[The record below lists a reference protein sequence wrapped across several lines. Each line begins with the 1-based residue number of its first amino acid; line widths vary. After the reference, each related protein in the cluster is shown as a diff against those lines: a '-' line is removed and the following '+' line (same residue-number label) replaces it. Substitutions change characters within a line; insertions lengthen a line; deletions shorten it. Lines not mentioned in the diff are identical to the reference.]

1 MPSRILPTS
10 LLAVAIA
17 LLTSGFAR
25 AEENWT
31 PLFNGKDLSNWVNVN
46 CAPETWSV
54 GDGVIRCT
62 GQPTGALRT
71 KRMYENFI
79 VELEWRHLKAGGNAG
94 IFVWS
99 SPIAAPGVPFLRSVE
114 VQVLDNGYDAKG
126 KNEWYTTHGDVFPIH
141 GSTMKPIHKGNGMRC
156 FPLEE
161 HSRSAPEWNHYR
173 IEAKDGKI
181 RLSVNGHLVTGGDD
195 CVWRKGY
202 FGLESEGSP
211 TEWRNL
217 RIQEL
222 PASANAP
229 TAEQT
234 APEDQNWRSLYTGT
248 DLRGWGVTD
257 ANRKEFT
264 SGDWQILAKGGGT
277 LPCEL
282 PAPGTNFELIV
293 DSRSD
298 DESAPLAI
306 ELLRGETRH
315 AIPLAGPK
323 GKWIRHTIRVAGSTV
338 TTSAPGNAPRTEE
351 NVLPRQGKDE
361 KPLSFALKSAAAG
374 GAFANLYIRSLPE

>member
-1 MPSRILPTS
+1 MTSRILPTC
-10 LLAVAIA
+10 LLAIA
-17 LLTSGFAR
+17 LTLLTGDSAW

-62 GQPTGALRT
+62 GAPIGALRT

-79 VELEWRHLKAGGNAG
+79 IELEWRHLKAGGNAG

-173 IEAKDGKI
+173 IEARDGKI

-222 PASANAP
+222 PGNA
-229 TAEQT
+229 AIADQT
-234 APEDQNWRSLYTGT
+234 APEDQGWRSLYTGV
-248 DLRGWGVTD
+248 DLQGWKVTD
-257 ANRKEFT
+257 NNREAF
-264 SGDWQILAKGGGT
+264 SSDDWQLRVKSKGT
-277 LPCEL
+277 LFSDFEAL
-282 PAPGTNFELIV
+282 AFELVV

-298 DESAPLAI
+298 DENAPQAI
-306 ELLRGETRH
+306 EMRRGEQRH
-315 AIPLAGPK
+315 IVALPGAK
-323 GKWIRHTIRVAGSTV
+323 GKWVRHTIRVEGKGV
-338 TTSAPGNAPRTEE
+338 TTT
-351 NVLPRQGKDE
+351 
-361 KPLSFALKSAAAG
+361 AAG
-374 GAFANLYIRSLPE
+374 QSPNIDLKGIRGGDGPISIGLSGSNGAFSNVYVRSLSE